1 MTTKGHVGAMWSSL
15 PPSSPHQKMRARRHG
30 TTYFLQISAA
40 TTLPNAMSKS
50 VISCF
55 KCWNPCPNRNW
66 IPGFI
71 ACISTT
77 VLYLQ
82 LERSKSLDKNLTE
95 TTKVLA
101 IRNMLKL
108 FHSPT
113 SLVGSVGKVLGPH
126 TDNLK
131 RKGISRSIH
140 FRYKCIQML
149 AKHSLEFQAHQILM
163 FQASVTFFQLS
174 LAVNLQRHRKPMPP
188 FHLTNRSR
196 SAAKGQQPGLCNS
209 VLWMD
214 GMHQVC

>member
-1 MTTKGHVGAMWSSL
+1 MEPHISSKF
-15 PPSSPHQKMRARRHG
+15 PRQ
-30 TTYFLQISAA
+30 Q
-40 TTLPNAMSKS
+40 
-50 VISCF
+50 
-55 KCWNPCPNRNW
+55 
-66 IPGFI
+66 
-71 ACISTT
+71 
-77 VLYLQ
+77 
-82 LERSKSLDKNLTE
+82 
-95 TTKVLA
+95 
-101 IRNMLKL
+101 
-108 FHSPT
+108 HSPT
-113 SLVGSVGKVLGPH
+113 QCQRVWSHVSSAEIRVRIEIEFLVSLRASLRLYSTFNWKGLRALTKTWQKRRRSWPSETCWSCFTLLPVLLAVLAKFWDL
-126 TDNLK
+126 TLTIWNE
-131 RKGISRSIH
+131 KGFLDPFI